1 MRAIG
6 VPAVALAAL
15 LLPVQGVAAAK
26 EQTREDRYSV
36 EWGECTDLGGGS
48 GVQCAE
54 LEVPLDGEA
63 GDAPGT
69 RAGET
74 ATIALSRVPARK
86 RTEGVLLVN
95 PGGPGSPG
103 RSWASRTAQRLP
115 GDLRDRYDVVGF
127 DPRGTGASTPSVGCD
142 PGYFEPVRP
151 DTVPASGRDEAALV
165 QRAADYAAA
174 CADRNGALLEHMRTE
189 DTARDMD
196 RIRLALGAEKIDY
209 LGYSYG
215 TLLGGVYATLFP
227 DGAGRMVLDSVVHP
241 GRPWFESNLEQSR
254 SLDRAAGH
262 FFAWTAEHS
271 AAYGLG
277 TDPAAVEE
285 AYYRVRSELAE
296 RPAAG
301 TVGPT
306 EYENSFITLAY
317 TAAAWPPLARALAD
331 HVSGTDPEALL
342 KVHERFGESGADDP
356 GYGAYLA
363 TECTDAPW
371 PRYWP
376 EWSAAGEKAH
386 ADAPFQGWNN
396 IWYNA
401 PCAFWAAGGGPWTE
415 VDGSAAG
422 DALLVHA
429 SEDGATPLD
438 GAFAMRGRFPE
449 GRLVVE
455 EGGHTHGVALGGN
468 ACVDRAVA
476 DYLRDGSLPPAAGGD
491 GADLVCEAGPDPRPE
506 QPGDGGREHQQG
518 PGTLS
523 RS

>member
-1 MRAIG
+1 
-6 VPAVALAAL
+6 
-15 LLPVQGVAAAK
+15 
-26 EQTREDRYSV
+26 
-36 EWGECTDLGGGS
+36 
-48 GVQCAE
+48 E
-54 LEVPLDGEA
+54 LEVPLDGAA

-74 ATIALSRVPARK
+74 APIPLSRVPARK

-95 PGGPGSPG
+95 PRGPGSPG
-103 RSWASRTAQRLP
+103 RAWASRTAHRLP
-115 GDLRDRYDVVGF
+115 GDLRDRDDAGGV

-277 TDPAAVEE
+277 TDPAAV
-285 AYYRVRSELAE
+285 
-296 RPAAG
+296 
-301 TVGPT
+301 
-306 EYENSFITLAY
+306 
-317 TAAAWPPLARALAD
+317 
-331 HVSGTDPEALL
+331 
-342 KVHERFGESGADDP
+342 
-356 GYGAYLA
+356 
-363 TECTDAPW
+363 
-371 PRYWP
+371 
-376 EWSAAGEKAH
+376 
-386 ADAPFQGWNN
+386 
-396 IWYNA
+396 
-401 PCAFWAAGGGPWTE
+401 
-415 VDGSAAG
+415 
-422 DALLVHA
+422 
-429 SEDGATPLD
+429 
-438 GAFAMRGRFPE
+438 
-449 GRLVVE
+449 
-455 EGGHTHGVALGGN
+455 
-468 ACVDRAVA
+468 
-476 DYLRDGSLPPAAGGD
+476 
-491 GADLVCEAGPDPRPE
+491 
-506 QPGDGGREHQQG
+506 
-518 PGTLS
+518 
-523 RS
+523 

>member
-36 EWGECTDLGGGS
+36 EWGECTDLGGA

-54 LEVPLDGEA
+54 LEVPLDWEA
-63 GDAPGT
+63 GGGPGD

-74 ATIALSRVPARK
+74 VAIALSRVPARE

-103 RSWASRTAQRLP
+103 RGWAPRVAEGLP
-115 GDLRDRYDVVGF
+115 ADLRDRYDVVGF
-127 DPRGTGASTPSVGCD
+127 DPRGTGASTPAVGCD
-142 PGYFEPVRP
+142 PGYFDPVRP
-151 DTVPASGRDEAALV
+151 DTVPATGTAERALV
-165 QRAADYAAA
+165 QRAADYATA
-174 CADRNGALLEHMRTE
+174 CAVRNGELLEHMRTE

-196 RIRLALGAEKIDY
+196 RIRLSLGAEKIDY

-227 DGAGRMVLDSVVHP
+227 DGVRRLVLDSVVHP

-254 SLDRAAGH
+254 ALDRAAGH

-277 TDPAAVEE
+277 ADPAAVEE
-285 AYYRVRSELAE
+285 AYYRVRAELAE
-296 RPAAG
+296 APVAG

-306 EYENSFITLAY
+306 EYENSFITAAY
-317 TAAAWPPLARALAD
+317 TSAAWPPLARALAD

-342 KVHERFGESGADDP
+342 KAHERFGESGADDA

-371 PRYWP
+371 PRFWP
-376 EWSAAGEKAH
+376 EWTAAGEKAH

-401 PCAFWAAGGGPWTE
+401 PCAFWAAGDGPWIE
-415 VDGSAAG
+415 VDGSAVR

-438 GAFAMRGRFPE
+438 GAFAMRDRFPE

-476 DYLRDGSLPPAAGGD
+476 GYLRDGSLPAPAGTG
-491 GADLVCEAGPDPRPE
+491 GADLACAAGPDPEPA
-506 QPGDGGREHQQG
+506 QGGGGGREHQQG
-518 PGTLS
+518 PGAPS